1 MAADTFD
8 KTKRSTIMRAVK
20 SKNTSPEMFVRRV
33 IYSKG
38 YRYRLHVKELR
49 GSPDIVFPRYKTVVF
64 VNGCY
69 WHGHGCSRS
78 RIPKTNSE
86 YWLAKIH
93 KNMDRD
99 EKNLQLLSSMG
110 WTALTIWEFR
120 QVFGMA
126 TRLDNQTWC

>member
-99 EKNLQLLSSMG
+99 EKNLQLLSSKG

-126 TRLDNQTWC
+126 TRLENQTWC